1 MKYGTIAG
9 IDKPV
14 SRLIQ
19 GALVAAG
26 MGEEKA
32 FELLDAVF
40 ALGCNTFD
48 TAVIYGQTDR
58 ILGKWIRERG
68 IRDKVVILAKGA
80 HHNADRRRVTPFDI
94 ASDMHDT
101 LARMQLD
108 CVDLYV
114 LHRDDPNVPV
124 GPIVEALNEHV
135 REGRIKA
142 FGGSNWTHT
151 RIQEANE
158 YAAAHGLVPF
168 AVTNPQYSLVPQRQE
183 PWENCVSIGGP
194 AGEEARAYYAA
205 CGIAVLSWS
214 SLGAGFLAGRI
225 TRENAAQWKEG
236 YEEQAVR
243 CYGSPESFD
252 RLDRVRELA
261 AAKGVEV
268 PQIGMAFLMNQPM
281 NVFALVGCK
290 SADEMAS
297 SAAALE
303 IALTPAELEYLDLKR
318 DSLPGP

>member
-1 MKYGTIAG
+1 VKYATIAG

-14 SRLIQ
+14 SRLIH

-26 MGEEKA
+26 MGEAKA
-32 FELLDAVF
+32 FELLDAVY
-40 ALGCNTFD
+40 ALGCNAFD

-80 HHNADRRRVTPFDI
+80 HHNGDRRRVTPFDI

-101 LARMQLD
+101 LARMDLPS
-108 CVDLYV
+108 VDLYV
-114 LHRDDPNVPV
+114 LHRDDPDVPV

-135 REGRIKA
+135 REGRIQA
-142 FGGSNWTHT
+142 FGGSNWSHA
-151 RIQEANE
+151 RVKEAND
-158 YAAAHGLVPF
+158 YAAAHGLQPF
-168 AVTNPQYSLVPQRQE
+168 SVTNPQYSLVPQRQE

-194 AGEEARAYYAA
+194 VGEEARAYYAA

-225 TRENAAQWKEG
+225 TRENALEWKEG

-243 CYGSPESFD
+243 CYGSDESFD
-252 RLDRVRELA
+252 RLDRVREIA
-261 AAKGVEV
+261 AAKGAEV
-268 PQIGMAFLMNQPM
+268 AQIGMAFLMNQPM
-281 NVFALVGCK
+281 SVFALVGCK
-290 SADEMAS
+290 NADEMAS
-297 SAAALE
+297 SAAGLE
-303 IALTPAELEYLDLKR
+303 IALTQDELDYLDLKR
-318 DSLPGP
+318 DSV

>member
-9 IDKPV
+9 IEKPV

-26 MGEEKA
+26 RGEEKA
-32 FELLDAVF
+32 FELLDAVYE
-40 ALGCNTFD
+40 LGCNTFD

-94 ASDMHDT
+94 ASDLHDT
-101 LARMQLD
+101 LARMQLP

-114 LHRDDPNVPV
+114 LHRDDPTVAV
-124 GPIVEALNEHV
+124 GPIVEALNEHLAA
-135 REGRIKA
+135 GRIKA

-151 RIQEANE
+151 RVREANE

-168 AVTNPQYSLVPQRQE
+168 AVTNPQYSLAEQVQE

-194 AGEEARAYYAA
+194 RGEEARRYYAE

-214 SLGAGFLAGRI
+214 SLGAGFFSGRI
-225 TRENAAQWKEG
+225 TRQNASTWTEG
-236 YEEQAVR
+236 YEAQAVR
-243 CYGSPESFD
+243 CYGSEDNFR
-252 RLDRVRELA
+252 RLDRARELA
-261 AAKGVEV
+261 ARKGVEV
-268 PQIGMAFLMNQPM
+268 PQIAMAFLMNQPM
-281 NVFALVGCK
+281 NVFALVGCQ
-290 SADEMAS
+290 SPQEFAS

-303 IALTPAELEYLDLKR
+303 ITLTPEELDYLDLKT
-318 DSLPGP
+318 DVPPA

>member
-19 GALVAAG
+19 GALVGAG

-32 FELLDAVF
+32 FELFDAVYS
-40 ALGCNTFD
+40 LGCNAFD

-58 ILGKWIRERG
+58 ILGKWVRERG
-68 IRDKVVILAKGA
+68 LRDKVVILAKGA

-101 LARMQLD
+101 LARMQLPS
-108 CVDLYV
+108 VDLYV
-114 LHRDDPNVPV
+114 LHRDDPDVPV

-142 FGGSNWTHT
+142 FGGSNWTHA
-151 RIQEANE
+151 RIREANE
-158 YAAAHGLVPF
+158 YAAKHGLIPF

-194 AGEEARAYYAA
+194 QGEEARAYYAE

-214 SLGAGFLAGRI
+214 SLGAGFLSGRI
-225 TRENAAQWKEG
+225 TRENAADWKDG

-243 CYGSPESFD
+243 CYGSEESFQ

-261 AAKGVEV
+261 AAKGAEV

-290 SADEMAS
+290 NADEMAS
-297 SAAALE
+297 SAAGLD
-303 IALTPAELEYLDLKR
+303 ITLTKAELDYLDLKR
-318 DSLPGP
+318 DTL